1 MLSPSELAPPP
12 PPSSPGVRV
21 GVPEDLLGADGLP
34 GPSGGCLQPEPVQ
47 PFYQPDHHHTGEAH
61 TRRPRRRAQPVIC
74 CGDVHLR
81 TESNSVGDGRHG
93 DGNES
98 NTTSSLAMRVLPF
111 LYTHLIGKRAGLPL
125 ISRRPCLFASM
136 VCKTRFYKP

>member
-21 GVPEDLLGADGLP
+21 GVPEELLGADGLP

-81 TESNSVGDGRHG
+81 TESNSVGDGRRG

-98 NTTSSLAMRVLPF
+98 ITTTNKHGRRFFVMFRPISCGLAVVLPVS
-111 LYTHLIGKRAGLPL
+111 HCQIIRAK
-125 ISRRPCLFASM
+125 S
-136 VCKTRFYKP
+136 KP